1 MGSDARCDWCNEG
14 VVAVVYRNG
23 WDRDADYGVCV
34 ACDAELA
41 AYRDPTR
48 IPDSRGY
55 PYRHYPDPEW
65 QDCKQCGMRYLEEPG
80 VPPGAC
86 PACVNSAA

>member
-1 MGSDARCDWCNEG
+1 MGSDARCDSCNEG

-23 WDRDADYGVCV
+23 WDRDADYGVCLG
-34 ACDAELA
+34 CDAELS
-41 AYRDPTR
+41 AYR
-48 IPDSRGY
+48 
-55 PYRHYPDPEW
+55 HLPDPVWE
-65 QDCKQCGMRYLEEPG
+65 DCRQCGMRYLEDPG